1 MKIVGIKFYFKLAIL
16 IFGTKFAFKG
26 YSRSKIQK
34 ENTTIEFCIFELV

>member
-16 IFGTKFAFKG
+16 IFGTKFVFKG